1 MIIRFRHKGFRHLS
15 ETDDGRRVSP
25 DHADRAT
32 RILARLDVAT
42 GSSMDLPGSRLHPLR
57 GNRADYW
64 TVTVFRNWRVVCRF
78 EGGGATDV
86 DLIDYH

>member
-1 MIIRFRHKGFRHLS
+1 
-15 ETDDGRRVSP
+15 
-25 DHADRAT
+25 
-32 RILARLDVAT
+32 
-42 GSSMDLPGSRLHPLR
+42 MDLPGSRLHPLR